1 MGGWTDSGWLT
12 RWMGDEWR
20 MGGYKGRWI
29 YDGQRLVGWLI
40 DGCLNEWMDDGQVIE
55 TRIKNNLGDLRES

>member
-20 MGGYKGRWI
+20 MDGYKGRWI
-29 YDGQRLVGWLI
+29 YDGQWLVGWLI
-40 DGCLNEWMDDGQVIE
+40 DGCLNEWMMG
-55 TRIKNNLGDLRES
+55 R